1 MNLEI
6 NTDSF
11 AVKAQIEADIK
22 RVLPVLSQQI
32 LQDCNYFCKQDQ
44 GGLIASSQT
53 ASNFEEGTL
62 IWNTV
67 YAVMQY
73 YLGATSLCPFRRG
86 LGDAA
91 AKIAGGG
98 IAWNRRPHF

>member
-11 AVKAQIEADIK
+11 AVKAQIKADIK

-32 LQDCNYFCKQDQ
+32 LQYCNYFCKQDQ

-53 ASNFEEGTL
+53 ASNFEEGTQYSKFRFNNG
-62 IWNTV
+62 NT
-67 YAVMQY
+67 
-73 YLGATSLCPFRRG
+73 LLSFS
-86 LGDAA
+86 
-91 AKIAGGG
+91 
-98 IAWNRRPHF
+98 